1 VSSGQHLRGGGQL
14 VPGGFGAGVRR
25 APDRDHLFD
34 VGLES
39 LPTPHD
45 VRHVWRRLSIA
56 AGAAIIGQS
65 AYLRVH
71 GATTKY

>member
-25 APDRDHLFD
+25 
-34 VGLES
+34 
-39 LPTPHD
+39 
-45 VRHVWRRLSIA
+45 I
-56 AGAAIIGQS
+56 AIIGQS

-71 GATTKY
+71 GATTSISAFADAMGVRTAACWLA